1 MCRLQ
6 ACAPAPPST
15 MPRPSKPEMR
25 TDAVDGNA
33 YTYAEYLK
41 FYGNKYTKK
50 EIDKAWEGLPL
61 AKAKTWQKIEAKAEL
76 DGEAKAQAIAA
87 LVERQRYYIAKC
99 HQDLRCQSQLLARSD
114 LPAISEREVLIRQAH
129 EALRSLSGLVS
140 DCERMWASEGAG
152 PWAAE

>member
-1 MCRLQ
+1 
-6 ACAPAPPST
+6 

-25 TDAVDGNA
+25 TDAVDGHA

-41 FYGNKYTKK
+41 FYGNEYTQK

-61 AKAKTWQKIEAKAEL
+61 APAQTRQWQKIEAKAEL

-152 PWAAE
+152 PWAAEYVQ